1 MGSVGSGG
9 FSEMD
14 CCRLPGVIQQLW
26 EDLPCSSPYFSN
38 SFSIRL
44 SLWLAWK
51 EKGIGDSG
59 CDWCFFF
66 VFILLVTKSK
76 ARGCNMLMCSRSFS
90 G

>member
-9 FSEMD
+9 STEMD

-26 EDLPCSSPYFSN
+26 GDLPCSFPYFSN

-51 EKGIGDSG
+51 EKGI
-59 CDWCFFF
+59 
-66 VFILLVTKSK
+66 
-76 ARGCNMLMCSRSFS
+76 
-90 G
+90 